1 MRFYEKIF
9 PKNVEMFLFTTSKYD
24 VKTREQWDLKRTK
37 VKIVR
42 YHPVKT
48 MFDLRKFC
56 REKKI
61 ERLVNLGAPG
71 AGIPFIIATLFQ
83 KTDYLAG
90 YYGTVFKYRVTKTF
104 FQSVKKFLLLPQYLV
119 VSHFAEKLTF
129 TDIESYNKANV
140 LFLIPQNRINY
151 SHAPVDTKLFIPKKS
166 SAARKKLNLPQN
178 KEIVLRVGRINY
190 GKCGDILVN
199 LIEKNPDKFFVLI
212 GEWLEEEI
220 PRRKS
225 NNLLHIDKK
234 SSKELVDYYNASDL
248 CFCLHRHG
256 NGIGI
261 TAEESLACGV
271 PVILPDTLTMQDSPA
286 IIKTPISSEQVD
298 KRLKEFFSLPKKERK
313 KITKEAREYAE
324 KYCSDDIWKKEYI
337 KFHLT

>member
-1 MRFYEKIF
+1 M
-9 PKNVEMFLFTTSKYD
+9 
-24 VKTREQWDLKRTK
+24 
-37 VKIVR
+37 
-42 YHPVKT
+42 
-48 MFDLRKFC
+48 
-56 REKKI
+56 
-61 ERLVNLGAPG
+61 
-71 AGIPFIIATLFQ
+71 
-83 KTDYLAG
+83 
-90 YYGTVFKYRVTKTF
+90 
-104 FQSVKKFLLLPQYLV
+104 
-119 VSHFAEKLTF
+119 
-129 TDIESYNKANV
+129 
-140 LFLIPQNRINY
+140 
-151 SHAPVDTKLFIPKKS
+151 
-166 SAARKKLNLPQN
+166 NLPQN